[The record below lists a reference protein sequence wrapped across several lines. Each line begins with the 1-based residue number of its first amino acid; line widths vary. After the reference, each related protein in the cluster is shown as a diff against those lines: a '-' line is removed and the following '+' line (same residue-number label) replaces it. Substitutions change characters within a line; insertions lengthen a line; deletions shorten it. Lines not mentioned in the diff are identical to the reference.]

1 MFARALVFVAVA
13 LATVTAAEAQQPRT
27 AQQGVTEL
35 GTFNAWRAIA
45 FEGQGGKQCYALGTP
60 RASEPRAIQPG
71 TDRRGATN
79 VFITFRPRQNVRNEV
94 SVVIGYDFRPNSNA
108 TIEVV
113 AARGTRRFS
122 LFTRAQGAWLQ
133 NAAEEAQL
141 IEALRAGRE
150 FRVRGT
156 SARGTNTV
164 DTYSLEGIS
173 AALDRAQREC
183 R

>member
-1 MFARALVFVAVA
+1 MLARAFLFFAFA
-13 LATVTAAEAQQPRT
+13 LASTFPAAAQRT
-27 AQQGVTEL
+27 AQQGATEL
-35 GTFNAWRAIA
+35 GTFGAWRAIS
-45 FEGQGGKQCYALGTP
+45 FDGQGGKQCYALGTP
-60 RASEPRAIQPG
+60 RQSEPRNIQPG

-79 VFITFRPRQNVRNEV
+79 VFITFRPRQNVRNEI
-94 SVVIGYDFRPNSNA
+94 SVVIGYDFRANSNA

-113 AARGTRRFS
+113 ASRGTRRFS

-141 IEALRAGRE
+141 IEAMRGGRE
-150 FRVRGT
+150 LRVRGT

-164 DTYSLEGIS
+164 DTYSLEGIT